1 MLQDAETFRLL
12 VSGVRDYAIFLL
24 DADGHIAS
32 WNAGAAALFGYG
44 AEEVAGEHF
53 SRFYPE
59 EMQRRRWPQHELR
72 SAAAEGRFED
82 EGWRVRKNGTSFWAN
97 SVITPLRA
105 SGGELRGFAKVT
117 RDLTERRQH
126 ELALQHSEERFRS
139 LVEGVGDYAIF
150 TLDADG
156 NVTSWNA
163 GARKIK
169 GYEPDEIIGSH
180 FSRFYTPEAIQS
192 GWPQH
197 ELEVAN
203 EQGHFEDEGW
213 RVRKDGSHFWANV
226 VITTLRNASGTVV
239 GYSKIT
245 RDRTERHKREESLI
259 QREERLRKHG
269 EALERTVQRMRDF
282 LATASHELRNSLVPI
297 HLAASLMAKRDLD
310 PPLEHLRQT
319 IDRQSSLLTRI
330 VEDLLNLN
338 RVERGILS
346 IARDPVLLADVLS
359 GAIEASRPLIEARAH
374 ALQTQWPKK
383 PVKLLGDAQR
393 LTQVFINLLNNA
405 ARYTAI
411 GGHISLLVE
420 TNGADVTV
428 FVADTG
434 KGIAPELLERIFDP
448 FTQLAPRD
456 TDSQGGLGLGLAL
469 VRRIVELH
477 GGTVEARSA
486 GVGHGSEFVV
496 TLPVRKPAAR
506 PVHEIR
512 KKGPDLERTLRV
524 LCVDDNRD
532 VANSIT
538 AMLETMGHK
547 AQVAYDGAAA
557 LMAAVTLRPEVVLLD
572 IDMPGMNSYE
582 VARMLLKRQ
591 DDPPPKIVALTGW
604 GRGSDKQRAQ
614 DAGFHRY
621 VVKPVTREA
630 LESLLAGFT
639 PNGKDGVSCPSPT

>member
-1 MLQDAETFRLL
+1 VLQDADTFHLL
-12 VSGVRDYAIFLL
+12 VSSVRDYAIFLL
-24 DADGHIAS
+24 DADGHIVS

-44 AEEVAGEHF
+44 AEEVGGEHF

-82 EGWRVRKNGTSFWAN
+82 EGWRVRKDGTCFWAN
-97 SVITPLRA
+97 SVITSLRD
-105 SGGELRGFAKVT
+105 SSGELRGFAKVT
-117 RDLTERRQH
+117 RDLTERRRH

-139 LVEGVGDYAIF
+139 LVEGVRDYAIF
-150 TLDADG
+150 ILDPEG
-156 NVTSWNA
+156 IVTSWNA

-169 GYEPDEIIGSH
+169 GYESDEIIGSH
-180 FSRFYTPEAIQS
+180 FSRFYTPEAIQR

-213 RVRKDGSHFWANV
+213 RVRKDGSLFWANV
-226 VITTLRNASGTVV
+226 VITALRNASGTVV

-259 QREERLRKHG
+259 QHEERLRKHG
-269 EALERTVQRMRDF
+269 EALELTVQRMRDF

-310 PPLEHLRQT
+310 PPIEHLRQT
-319 IDRQSSLLTRI
+319 IDRQSSRLGRI
-330 VEDLLNLN
+330 VEDLLDLN

-346 IARDPVLLADVLS
+346 IEREQVLLANVLS
-359 GAIEASRPLIEARAH
+359 DAIEASRPLIEARAH
-374 ALQTQWPKK
+374 ALQTQWQKK
-383 PVKLLGDAQR
+383 PVKLLGDGQR

-405 ARYTAI
+405 ARYTPV
-411 GGHISLLVE
+411 GGHISVLVE
-420 TNGADVTV
+420 TTRADVTV

-434 KGIAPELLERIFDP
+434 KGIAPEMLERIFDP

-456 TDSQGGLGLGLAL
+456 SDAQGGLGLGLAL

-477 GGTVEARSA
+477 GGNVQARSA
-486 GVGHGSEFVV
+486 GIGHGSEFVV
-496 TLPVRKPAAR
+496 TLPFRKPAAHPAR
-506 PVHEIR
+506 EIR
-512 KKGPDLERTLRV
+512 KKGQDRGGALRV

-532 VANSIT
+532 VANSI
-538 AMLETMGHK
+538 ARMLDTMGHK
-547 AQVAYDGAAA
+547 AEVAYDGAAA
-557 LMAAVTLRPEVVLLD
+557 LLAAHTLRPEIVLLD
-572 IDMPGMNSYE
+572 IDMPGMNGYE
-582 VARMLLKRQ
+582 VARMLREQQ
-591 DDPPPKIVALTGW
+591 DDPPPKFVALTGW
-604 GRGSDKQRAQ
+604 GRESDKQRVQ

-621 VVKPVTREA
+621 VVKPVTPEA
-630 LESLLAGFT
+630 LEGLLAGFAPKGT
-639 PNGKDGVSCPSPT
+639 DGASCPSAM

>member
-1 MLQDAETFRLL
+1 M
-12 VSGVRDYAIFLL
+12 
-24 DADGHIAS
+24 
-32 WNAGAAALFGYG
+32 
-44 AEEVAGEHF
+44 
-53 SRFYPE
+53 
-59 EMQRRRWPQHELR
+59 
-72 SAAAEGRFED
+72 
-82 EGWRVRKNGTSFWAN
+82 
-97 SVITPLRA
+97 
-105 SGGELRGFAKVT
+105 
-117 RDLTERRQH
+117 
-126 ELALQHSEERFRS
+126 
-139 LVEGVGDYAIF
+139 
-150 TLDADG
+150 
-156 NVTSWNA
+156 
-163 GARKIK
+163 
-169 GYEPDEIIGSH
+169 
-180 FSRFYTPEAIQS
+180 
-192 GWPQH
+192 
-197 ELEVAN
+197 
-203 EQGHFEDEGW
+203 
-213 RVRKDGSHFWANV
+213 
-226 VITTLRNASGTVV
+226 
-239 GYSKIT
+239 
-245 RDRTERHKREESLI
+245 
-259 QREERLRKHG
+259 
-269 EALERTVQRMRDF
+269 
-282 LATASHELRNSLVPI
+282 
-297 HLAASLMAKRDLD
+297 
-310 PPLEHLRQT
+310 
-319 IDRQSSLLTRI
+319 
-330 VEDLLNLN
+330 
-338 RVERGILS
+338 
-346 IARDPVLLADVLS
+346 
-359 GAIEASRPLIEARAH
+359 
-374 ALQTQWPKK
+374 QTQWPKK